1 MPMQLEVRRW
11 FTLIDERTFEAGQR
25 TDAPLRKVAAVAILK
40 NPWAGRYVED
50 LSEGIAASK
59 EVGAFMAKLAVEA
72 MGPYKAESYGKGGVV
87 GLGGELEHANAL
99 LTSTFAAPVRDAL
112 GGGLSW
118 VPSFTKLAA
127 PGCKIDVP
135 LAHKDALY
143 VRSHYD
149 GVTIS
154 MPDESPAADEVALI
168 IVLANRGRLNARV
181 GGLKANEISKRD
193 GLY

>member
-1 MPMQLEVRRW
+1 MKLDVRRW
-11 FTLIDERTFEAGQR
+11 FTLVDERAVEAGQR
-25 TDAPLRKVAAVAILK
+25 TEQPLRKVAAVVILG
-40 NPWAGRYVED
+40 NPYAGRYVDD
-50 LSEGIAASK
+50 LSEGVEASK
-59 EVGAFMAKLAVEA
+59 EVGAFIAKLAVEA
-72 MGPYKAESYGKGGVV
+72 MGPHKAESYGKGGVV

-99 LTSTFAAPVRDAL
+99 LTSTFAEPVRAAL

-118 VPSFTKLAA
+118 VPSFTKVGA
-127 PGCKIDVP
+127 PGVRIDVP

-149 GVTIS
+149 GMTIS
-154 MPDESPAADEVALI
+154 MPDESPAADELALI

-181 GGLKANEISKRD
+181 GGLQASQISKRD